1 MCHRDCMAIY
11 SHLNPLAPLF
21 PRALTKGEKT
31 RWLLGKTSRHLGK
44 LRSDLVFPKSRLVFM
59 NRQQVHLRPSV
70 LRMRVASYRRQ
81 PPHKIYT
88 RLPDFWKRLIA
99 VNPATEKPTN
109 HPL

>member
-59 NRQQVHLRPSV
+59 NGLQVHLRPSV

-81 PPHKIYT
+81 PPRKIYT
-88 RLPDFWKRLIA
+88 RIPDFWK
-99 VNPATEKPTN
+99 
-109 HPL
+109 